1 MEYTVPELFL
11 QKVPKTTLTIFVNG
25 KALDSDVITKA
36 GSATLERTVTTDL
49 LKGDVVTVDFA
60 LDQFL
65 AAGSV
70 DQRELGLIVSAIG
83 LRGTP
88 PPAPPAA
95 PAPAA
100 K

>member
-88 PPAPPAA
+88 PPAPAA